1 MANPVEEL
9 IIELLTELGD
19 KETLSPNQVAKTIN
33 AENWRRQLPQVR
45 AAIGHLVEAG
55 RIEVVR
61 KGKVVEFDGIRG
73 IWRIR
78 LAGVA

>member
-1 MANPVEEL
+1 MSNPVEEL

-45 AAIGHLVEAG
+45 AAIGQLVDAG

-73 IWRIR
+73 ILVGSLSRN
-78 LAGVA
+78 

>member
-9 IIELLTELGD
+9 IVELLTELGD

-45 AAIGHLVEAG
+45 AAIGQLVEAG

-61 KGKVVEFDGIRG
+61 KGKVVAFDGIRG

-78 LAGVA
+78 LAGAA